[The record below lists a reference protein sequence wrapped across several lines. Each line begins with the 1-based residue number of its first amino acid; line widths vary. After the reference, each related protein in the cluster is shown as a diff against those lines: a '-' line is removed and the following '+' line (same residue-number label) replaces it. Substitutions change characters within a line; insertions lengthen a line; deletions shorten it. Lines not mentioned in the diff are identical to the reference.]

1 MTPRWSHR
9 VWLGC
14 CASLV
19 LGVVLS
25 SASAQPAAWT
35 SCNLGDIRIEADF
48 PEARANGCYRQ
59 SKDAVAVLIMPERAG
74 VNPSPWYAFRIRSDE
89 PRRLHAT
96 LVYGESKHRY
106 WPKLSR
112 DGRHWQHLSA
122 ERVREAEDGAT
133 ATLEI
138 DVGPEPVWIAA
149 QELWPEERYE
159 SWLAGLSGRADVS
172 RSLLGWSGQRRPI
185 HMIATDAAQRRPGT
199 VVLVGRQ
206 HPPEVPGA
214 FALQPFVEAVLDDS
228 ELSRRFRAAF
238 RLVVV
243 PNLNPDGVALGHW
256 RQNAGGM
263 DINRDWGPFT
273 QPETQLMRDLL
284 ASIDQDPATR
294 LTMFLDFHATR
305 EDVFYTQRDE
315 DPVEP
320 PFFERRWLAR
330 LQERMPGYAVN
341 RKPGHQAGLP
351 TAKTWVYEAYGI
363 PSVTFE
369 LGDGTPR
376 ELIATLAEQ
385 AARAMMETLLDGA
398 PANAAAVPLT
408 E

>member
-1 MTPRWSHR
+1 VIPRWSR
-9 VWLGC
+9 GVWLGG
-14 CASLV
+14 CASLM

-25 SASAQPAAWT
+25 AAAAQPDSWS
-35 SCNLGDIRIEADF
+35 SCDLGDIRIETNF
-48 PEARANGCYRQ
+48 PEARANGCNRQ
-59 SKDAVAVLIMPERAG
+59 SGNRVAVLITPEQAG
-74 VNPSPWYAFRIRSDE
+74 INPSPWYAFRILSDRR
-89 PRRLHAT
+89 RRLHAT
-96 LVYGESKHRY
+96 LVYSEGKHRY

-112 DGRHWQHLSA
+112 DGKTWQRLPA
-122 ERVREAEDGAT
+122 RRVRVAADGRT
-133 ATLEI
+133 ARLRV
-138 DVGPEPVWIAA
+138 DVGPKPVWIAA

-159 SWLAGLSGRADVS
+159 SWLAGLSGQAGVS
-172 RSLLGWSGQRRPI
+172 LSVLGLSGQQRPI
-185 HMIATDAAQRRPGT
+185 HLIATDAGEKRPGT

-214 FALQPFVEAVLDDS
+214 FALQPFVETVLDDS
-228 ELSRRFRAAF
+228 ELSRRFRGIF

-243 PNLNPDGVALGHW
+243 PELNPDGVALGHW

-273 QPETQLMRDLL
+273 QPETRLMRDLL
-284 ASIDQDPATR
+284 ASIDRDPATR
-294 LTMFLDFHATR
+294 LAMFLDFHATR

-341 RKPGHQAGLP
+341 RKPGHQVGLP

-369 LGDGTPR
+369 LGDETPR

-385 AARAMMETLLDGA
+385 AARAMMETLLDDA
-398 PANAAAVPLT
+398 PAGAAAAPLAK
-408 E
+408 